1 MRISVATNDYTQSA
15 ILAAV
20 KKQQVF
26 ADWGVEERG
35 EQSTILSFA
44 KTKSSIT
51 DEECGRRF
59 RQQLDDEL
67 LREKLEHDFGAVR
80 DLLVR
85 AALSP
90 IIGERS

>member
-26 ADWGVEERG
+26 ADWGVEKRNDQE
-35 EQSTILSFA
+35 TILSFS
-44 KTKSSIT
+44 KVKSSIT
-51 DEECGRRF
+51 GEECERRF

-80 DLLVR
+80 DLLVS

-90 IIGERS
+90 IIGERG